1 MKLRRVS
8 TFYKDT
14 ATCFRNWKD
23 GFIVAENLLAF
34 VGCCFPIWLVW
45 YTYKVYIQKCF
56 GCRHKKN
63 LHVQGIFYHQ
73 MLNSSH
79 SQNNRSRFVFLIF
92 FHQIYTCISKK
103 KTPKKQQIIIY
114 NYIIYNSVQNNRCM
128 VIRQWQIKKKSFFLF
143 DMKGTENSLQKKLRK
158 QIIGYMPAVQSNFF
172 MEILYRKFKNLHNHR
187 RIICTL

>member
-1 MKLRRVS
+1 MVYFLQATICLTTDLSPSWWTSIWLPLSFPYGNVPAILKLRRAS
-8 TFYKDT
+8 TFHKDT

-103 KTPKKQQIIIY
+103 KNPKTTN
-114 NYIIYNSVQNNRCM
+114 NYI
-128 VIRQWQIKKKSFFLF
+128 
-143 DMKGTENSLQKKLRK
+143 
-158 QIIGYMPAVQSNFF
+158 
-172 MEILYRKFKNLHNHR
+172 
-187 RIICTL
+187 